1 MGNNIK
7 ILLFEDNPGDAGLI
21 EEMVNDSANYS
32 YELKI
37 AETMEEGMDLLKVD
51 SYNLILLD
59 LGLPDS
65 DGINTFLNVQREN
78 SAVPIIILTGL
89 NNDNIGVEAVKMG
102 AQDYL
107 TKGMVDPDL
116 LERSIKYS
124 IERNKVQL
132 ELQKYRDNLEEKVE
146 KRTEELDKA
155 NKRLKIEIEDHK
167 KTEIK
172 LEKYL
177 AELKRSNK
185 ELQQFAYVAS
195 HDLQEPLRMV
205 ASFTQ
210 LLEKKYKGQLD
221 SDADEFI
228 KYAVDGAQRMQ
239 MLINDLLAYSRV
251 STRGEEFQLVDL
263 DKAFNESLQN
273 LKMSID
279 ENEAKITIDP
289 LPTIVADQIQIIQ
302 LFQNLV
308 GNAIKFRGDETPEIH
323 MAAEEGEDE
332 WIFRVIDNGIGID
345 SQHSQR
351 IFRVFQRLHE
361 RDKYPGTGIGL
372 SICEKIVERHG
383 GYIWVDSKPGNGSA
397 FCFTIS
403 KYI

>member
-1 MGNNIK
+1 MVKIIK

-21 EEMVNDSANYS
+21 EEMVNDSINYS
-32 YELKI
+32 YGLKI
-37 AETMEEGMDLLKVD
+37 TETMEEGINLLKND
-51 SYNLILLD
+51 SYDIILLD

-65 DGINTFLNVQREN
+65 DGINTFLNVQKE
-78 SAVPIIILTGL
+78 SSETPIIILTGL
-89 NNDNIGVEAVKMG
+89 NDENIGINAVKKG

-124 IERNKVQL
+124 IERKKVQL
-132 ELQKYRDNLEEKVE
+132 ELQKYRDNLEEQVE
-146 KRTEELDKA
+146 KRTIELDNA

-167 KTEIK
+167 KTEVT

-177 AELKRSNK
+177 TELKRSNK

-205 ASFTQ
+205 SSFTQ
-210 LLEKKYKGQLD
+210 LLAKKYKGQLD

-251 STRGEEFQLVDL
+251 SSRVEEFQLVDL
-263 DKAFNESLQN
+263 EKAFNESLQN
-273 LKMSID
+273 LKVSID
-279 ENEAKITIDP
+279 DNDARITCDS
-289 LPTIVADQIQIIQ
+289 LPTIVADQSQIIQ
-302 LFQNLV
+302 LFQNLI
-308 GNAIKFRGDETPEIH
+308 GNAIKFRSNETPEIH
-323 MAAEEGEDE
+323 IAVEEGEDE

-345 SQHSQR
+345 SQHNER

-361 RDKYPGTGIGL
+361 RDSYPGTGIGL

-383 GYIWVDSKPGNGSA
+383 GDIWVDSKLGNGST
-397 FCFTIS
+397 FSFTIS

>member
-107 TKGMVDPDL
+107 TKGSVDAEL

-239 MLINDLLAYSRV
+239 LLINDLLAYSRV